1 MLNCG
6 LTSSVARASSL
17 ALLWSIIPAA
27 SSHAIPQKTHTV
39 ELRELNVLPWPL
51 PTVMP
56 GANHLLGRQLNTVC
70 GYVGG
75 NPDLPATCSAGSH
88 CAIDVEHGVVGCCPD
103 GGPCTQGVYTGCVD
117 GNSDP
122 QTEINPYVY
131 TCGGGNVCYQ
141 NQFAGGYHQYGCGS
155 ASDLAT
161 TVAMS
166 ASGKQTLD
174 LTSISLEFT
183 ATATSLSEPTTLGTK
198 SSSKSDSSTTS
209 SLKTTSSKTSSTG
222 TAGTSSDSNPTST
235 GGANGGDGDKD
246 NANDEAPKD
255 SNNSPP
261 IGAIVG
267 GTVGG
272 VALLALLALLA
283 IFLIRRRKEPLRDG
297 PQGEPKFS
305 SSDDSDNTNVFTPL
319 HPTHE
324 MDRSFAQTYM
334 NPVLPGDAVYEKNR
348 HHPGMEPAREV
359 SPNDYVSPITIDEQ
373 VMAGGRGRDME
384 TDQQPLREPENAFGY
399 NGALSAIYELDDDP
413 QGTLQAAQNRS
424 VQPEGP
430 LSEPQDHDPTSD
442 SYESAIDPYT
452 NPYRGRRGTDSGSFW
467 QQNRRTTKDEWI

>member
-6 LTSSVARASSL
+6 LTSSLARASSL

-27 SSHAIPQKTHTV
+27 SSHAIPLKTHTV
-39 ELRELNVLPWPL
+39 ELRELNVLLWPL

-56 GANHLLGRQLNTVC
+56 EANHLLGRQLNTVC

-141 NQFAGGYHQYGCGS
+141 NQFDGGYHQYGCGS

-222 TAGTSSDSNPTST
+222 TTGTTGTTGSSSDSNPTST

-261 IGAIVG
+261 LV
-267 GTVGG
+267 
-272 VALLALLALLA
+272 
-283 IFLIRRRKEPLRDG
+283 P
-297 PQGEPKFS
+297 
-305 SSDDSDNTNVFTPL
+305 
-319 HPTHE
+319 
-324 MDRSFAQTYM
+324 
-334 NPVLPGDAVYEKNR
+334 
-348 HHPGMEPAREV
+348 
-359 SPNDYVSPITIDEQ
+359 
-373 VMAGGRGRDME
+373 
-384 TDQQPLREPENAFGY
+384 
-399 NGALSAIYELDDDP
+399 
-413 QGTLQAAQNRS
+413 
-424 VQPEGP
+424 
-430 LSEPQDHDPTSD
+430 
-442 SYESAIDPYT
+442 
-452 NPYRGRRGTDSGSFW
+452 
-467 QQNRRTTKDEWI
+467 